1 MNTGQLS
8 CFLMLL
14 LFVGAAASCSESD
27 DEGTEEFGNWQVRN
41 EAYFATLEDSLT
53 RGGSAWKKIKTFTKD
68 EKTLTA
74 NTDYIYIKVLAQ
86 GSGTTS
92 PLYTDSV
99 RVSYRGRLIPS
110 ASYPQG
116 FVFDETYE
124 GNFSLKTT
132 GVVDNQLS
140 NFCDGFATALQH
152 MHIGDRWCVYIPYQL
167 GYGTSDY
174 ALVPAYSV
182 MIFDVVLLDY
192 VTGREALEPW
202 SSRLM

>member
-1 MNTGQLS
+1 
-8 CFLMLL
+8 MLL

-41 EAYFATLEDSLT
+41 EAYFATLEDSLS

-74 NTDYIYIKVLAQ
+74 NTDYIYIKVLEQ

-174 ALVPAYSV
+174 ATVPAYSV
-182 MIFDVVLLDY
+182 MIFDVVLLDF
-192 VTGREALEPW
+192 VTSSEKLEPW
-202 SSRLM
+202 GSRQM